1 MLIKFSVNN
10 FLSFKDTQSLS
21 MASNK
26 SNRLPNH
33 LKAFGNNRILRSA
46 LLFGANASGKSNFI
60 KAIDFAK
67 RLVLKG
73 DTSRINTNKKYFRI
87 DNDYQNKPGIFQFDL
102 EIKKRYYS
110 YGFAISY
117 NTNQIISEWLIDT
130 TGKENIIFSKE
141 ENNNKTSITSNLKI
155 VNSKNSERFSIY
167 LQDFKKEEMSNL
179 LIINDLSKRTSDI
192 EECNILREIMDWFKK
207 IIVIYPTSYNKN
219 WRLKTISTDNDN
231 LTSILSELDTG
242 IESSTVKVK
251 NLDLVFE
258 GLTNEAKEKI
268 KKEIINN
275 LKANPK
281 GSIIFN
287 KGRNIYLI
295 QNKKNSKNIE
305 PIAKTITFNHGNK
318 DDYFEFNDESDGT
331 QRIFDLLSLISIINE
346 NHLIL
351 IDELD
356 QSLHTKLAQNFYNTF
371 MNSSNKAKTQLIF
384 TTHDILLMDLEL
396 ERQDEIWF
404 VEREK
409 NHSSKLYSLSDFKV
423 RCDKNIGKD
432 YLLGRYGAIP
442 VLKQNIGIDQ
452 KNE

>member
-10 FLSFKDTQSLS
+10 FLSFKETQSLS

-26 SNRLPNH
+26 SNRLQNH

-67 RLVLKG
+67 HLVLKG
-73 DTSRINTNKKYFRI
+73 DTSRINTDKKYFRI
-87 DNDYQNKPGIFQFDL
+87 DKSYQNKPGIFQFDL
-102 EIKKRYYS
+102 EIKERYYS

-141 ENNNKTSITSNLKI
+141 QNGNNLDITSNLKI
-155 VNSKNSERFSIY
+155 SDGQNLERFNIY
-167 LQDFKKEEMSNL
+167 LQDFKKNEMSNL

-192 EECNILREIMDWFKK
+192 NECNILREIMDWFKK
-207 IIVIYPTSYNKN
+207 IIVIYPTTHNRS
-219 WRLKTISTDNDN
+219 WGFKTISTDNDN
-231 LTSILSELDTG
+231 LLSILSELDTG
-242 IESSTVKVK
+242 IESSAVKVK
-251 NLDLVFE
+251 DLDLVFE
-258 GLTNEAKEKI
+258 GIPNEAKETI
-268 KKEIINN
+268 KKDIIND
-275 LKANPK
+275 LKTNPK
-281 GSIIFN
+281 NTILFN
-287 KGRNIYLI
+287 KGKNIYLI
-295 QNKKNSKNIE
+295 QNKENIKNIE

-331 QRIFDLLSLISIINE
+331 QRIFDLLPLLSIINE

-371 MNSSNKAKTQLIF
+371 MDSSNKAKTQLIF

-404 VEREK
+404 IEREK
-409 NHSSKLYSLSDFKV
+409 DHSSKLYSLSDYKV

-442 VLKQNIGIDQ
+442 ILKQNIDLGQ